1 MSLLLDILSGL
12 ALLAGSLLCIT
23 GGIGLWR
30 LPGVFCRMHA
40 ASLNDTL
47 GTPLI
52 LLGLM
57 LQMEPSLTTLKLV
70 CIALFIMMTNPSA
83 THALSRAA
91 LHGGE
96 RPLADRAAGAEDE
109 SSKR

>member
-1 MSLLLDILSGL
+1 VSLLLDILSGL
-12 ALLAGSLLCIT
+12 ALLAGSLLCLI

-52 LLGLM
+52 LVGLM
-57 LQMEPSLTTLKLV
+57 LQMEPSLTTFKLV

-96 RPLADRAAGAEDE
+96 RPLADDTAGTGEKP
-109 SSKR
+109 SKP